1 MEEKEK
7 MIEAIKKLLEEAG
20 EKEVR
25 LIYIAAKEIARR

>member
-7 MIEAIKKLLEEAG
+7 LIEAIKKLLAEAG